1 MAKELR
7 SARRTAEFED
17 YLRAFSANARLPG
30 IAKVEEKLR
39 KVWRGEAS
47 LWPAAEEQLL
57 NWAETKPDG
66 RHAGAIAPAQR
77 LLGFLQQRVAR
88 ATPSDSHPLIELA
101 CSSRSND
108 PERFVEVAESLTAAE
123 IARLFAA
130 EKEQAP
136 RRHGAGLAYFVG
148 HTGVPSNDAS
158 TNRHEEHLAIALF
171 REFGPSSDGM
181 ALPESGRLRLL
192 DYQVPLEQRRA
203 DRGVGKVDLFGVD
216 SSSTPWVI
224 ELKVKRSGRQD
235 TPLRGLLQ
243 ALAYCAA
250 LESNLDEISSDA

>member
-1 MAKELR
+1 
-7 SARRTAEFED
+7 
-17 YLRAFSANARLPG
+17 
-30 IAKVEEKLR
+30 
-39 KVWRGEAS
+39 
-47 LWPAAEEQLL
+47 
-57 NWAETKPDG
+57 
-66 RHAGAIAPAQR
+66 
-77 LLGFLQQRVAR
+77 
-88 ATPSDSHPLIELA
+88 
-101 CSSRSND
+101 
-108 PERFVEVAESLTAAE
+108 VAESLTAAE

-148 HTGVPSNDAS
+148 YTGVPSNDAS

-192 DYQVPLEQRRA
+192 DYQVPLEQRQA

-250 LESNLDEISSDA
+250 LESNLDEISSDARERFGIWFRAEHPIACLLAPVDWWAEFRTDACTAAMGALAARVVEAAGIPVRFLAMRNVAFRFGQSGAPPYLASKPELRNAIDTHATAQPR